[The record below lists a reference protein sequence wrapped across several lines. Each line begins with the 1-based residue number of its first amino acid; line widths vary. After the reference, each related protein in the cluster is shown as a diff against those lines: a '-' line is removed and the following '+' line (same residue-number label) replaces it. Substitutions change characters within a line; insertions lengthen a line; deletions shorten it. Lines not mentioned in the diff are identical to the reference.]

1 MGEEKPGHVPPDGRR
16 RLRYLLPL
24 RLQRLRLGHDTL
36 QPEGVRRQGQEAVQV
51 PKEARQKGQAPQVQQ
66 EEVGQ
71 EEVQENLLRG
81 RLLSS
86 YALLIFE
93 PPVSFQ
99 SLLSCHQEPRVPVRG
114 AAGGWHVL
122 RRVWVCGLS
131 RTRMV
136 Q

>member
-36 QPEGVRRQGQEAVQV
+36 QPEGVRRQGQETWEV

-93 PPVSFQ
+93 PPVSFRAC
-99 SLLSCHQEPRVPVRG
+99 SRVTKSRVCPCAG
-114 AAGGWHVL
+114 LPAGG
-122 RRVWVCGLS
+122 
-131 RTRMV
+131 
-136 Q
+136 